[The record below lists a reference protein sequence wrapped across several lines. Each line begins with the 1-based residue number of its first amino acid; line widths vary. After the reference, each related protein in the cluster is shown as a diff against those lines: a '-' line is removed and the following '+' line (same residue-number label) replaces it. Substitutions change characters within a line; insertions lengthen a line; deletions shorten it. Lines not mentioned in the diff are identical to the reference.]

1 MRSVVYLFRVCLVL
15 SAVGLLV
22 TASGCPKG
30 GAAYKTAPVK
40 GKVVY
45 NGQPVTS
52 GSIHLQPVAVQGAA
66 ASNPGQPANG
76 QVQSDGTFV
85 LSTYKEGDGAVI
97 GKHKVSYIPVSKG
110 AETYEDKPEVSPYL
124 GLVPKEQEVEI
135 KPGQN
140 ELTIELVP
148 MTQR

>member
-1 MRSVVYLFRVCLVL
+1 MQCLRVFLVL
-15 SAVGLLV
+15 AVAGVLA
-22 TASGCPKG
+22 TAIGCSKS
-30 GAAYKTAPVK
+30 GAAYRTAPVK
-40 GKVVY
+40 GKVIY

-52 GSIHLQPVAVQGAA
+52 GGIRLQPIAVPGASE
-66 ASNPGQPANG
+66 SNPGKPAG
-76 QVQSDGTFV
+76 GEVRSDGTFV
-85 LSTYKEGDGAVI
+85 LSTYKDGDGAVV
-97 GKHKVSYIPVSKG
+97 GRHKVSYIPFSKG
-110 AETYEDKPEVSPYL
+110 AETYEDKPEPSPYL

>member
-1 MRSVVYLFRVCLVL
+1 MSLAMQSLRVFLILAVAGVL
-15 SAVGLLV
+15 A
-22 TASGCPKG
+22 TAIGCSKG
-30 GAAYKTAPVK
+30 GAAYRTAPVK
-40 GKVVY
+40 GKVIY

-52 GSIHLQPVAVQGAA
+52 GGIRLQPIAVPGASE
-66 ASNPGQPANG
+66 SNPGKPAG
-76 QVQSDGTFV
+76 GEVRSDGTFV
-85 LSTYKEGDGAVI
+85 LSTYKDGDGAVV
-97 GKHKVSYIPVSKG
+97 GRHKVSYIPFSKG
-110 AETYEDKPEVSPYL
+110 AETYEDKPEPSPYL